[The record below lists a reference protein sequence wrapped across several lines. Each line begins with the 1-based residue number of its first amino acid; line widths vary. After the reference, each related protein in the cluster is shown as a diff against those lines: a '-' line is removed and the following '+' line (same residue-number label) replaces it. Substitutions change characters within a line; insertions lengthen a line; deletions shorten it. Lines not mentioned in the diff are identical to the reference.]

1 MYHCHIHFYL
11 VGKALSIF
19 EIIKEMKPLAYF
31 THTFW
36 ESEEPDPAL
45 AEKADVILADLQAVK
60 GQREL
65 ELFMQ
70 NKPEKAEIIFLGGA
84 DSFTRVGKYLENTAD
99 VWITPMGE
107 EEVRFRFLQWQ
118 KNCKISQDFWQT
130 SQYLEATINHIPNLV
145 WFKDKNGI
153 HEKVNDSFCHTVNKT
168 KRQVEGQG
176 HAYIWDV
183 EQDDPACIES
193 EREVMET
200 RRTCVSEETVKT
212 GDGMRLLTT
221 YKSPLYDVDGSVMGT
236 VGVAIDV
243 TQERAYEQEIIQKN
257 QTLETMFTTMDC
269 GIMCHSVDGSRILS
283 INRAALKI
291 LDYES
296 QEEMEADGFAMVAAS
311 VLDEDKPK
319 LRAAI
324 RELKKEGDSISVE
337 YRVCRKNKEI
347 RHVMGNVKLFVEN
360 GEPYYQRFLL
370 DCTEKKLREEK
381 DKRRQM
387 ELIQALSLD
396 YNVVCAFELATGMG
410 EVLRVD
416 EESRRLFSQATEKE
430 IFIEDC
436 LKLYVNNCVHEEDQE
451 RMYRMF
457 SRENLVKELSDK
469 TKYCANYRAIID
481 GEVKYFQMK
490 AVRVGKHEKHQSI
503 VLGLHSVDEEIRKE
517 MEKKCLLEDA
527 LLQANRANKAKS
539 AFLSNMSHDIRTPM
553 NAIVGFTTL
562 ALSHIDHQ
570 EQVKAYLG
578 KIITSGNHLLGLI
591 NDVLDMSRIESGKM
605 HLDEKPCS
613 LRDVLG
619 NLYNI
624 VQADAHA
631 KQLKLHINASGIVN
645 DEIYCDKL
653 RLNQV
658 LLNLLG
664 NSIKYTNNGGNIDVG
679 VEEKPGKLTGYA
691 NYMFYVRDTGIGMS
705 KEFVTHIF
713 EPFEREKN
721 TTISGIQGTGL
732 GMAITKNIVDM
743 MRGSIEVQSEQGV
756 GSEFTVTF
764 AFRVCTSKTKEEA
777 VSQEKTVEI
786 HPGRLLL
793 AEDNELNQEIAVEIL
808 KEAGF
813 SVTVAENGQVA
824 LNILKNSFPGEYQA
838 VLMDI
843 QMPVMDG
850 YEAVRRIRR
859 LENPELASIPVLA
872 MTANAF
878 EEDKRESL
886 RCGMNGH
893 IPKPIDTQFLF
904 AELSKVL

>member
-1 MYHCHIHFYL
+1 
-11 VGKALSIF
+11 
-19 EIIKEMKPLAYF
+19 
-31 THTFW
+31 
-36 ESEEPDPAL
+36 
-45 AEKADVILADLQAVK
+45 
-60 GQREL
+60 
-65 ELFMQ
+65 
-70 NKPEKAEIIFLGGA
+70 
-84 DSFTRVGKYLENTAD
+84 
-99 VWITPMGE
+99 
-107 EEVRFRFLQWQ
+107 
-118 KNCKISQDFWQT
+118 
-130 SQYLEATINHIPNLV
+130 
-145 WFKDKNGI
+145 
-153 HEKVNDSFCHTVNKT
+153 
-168 KRQVEGQG
+168 
-176 HAYIWDV
+176 
-183 EQDDPACIES
+183 
-193 EREVMET
+193 
-200 RRTCVSEETVKT
+200 
-212 GDGMRLLTT
+212 
-221 YKSPLYDVDGSVMGT
+221 
-236 VGVAIDV
+236 
-243 TQERAYEQEIIQKN
+243 
-257 QTLETMFTTMDC
+257 
-269 GIMCHSVDGSRILS
+269 
-283 INRAALKI
+283 
-291 LDYES
+291 
-296 QEEMEADGFAMVAAS
+296 
-311 VLDEDKPK
+311 
-319 LRAAI
+319 
-324 RELKKEGDSISVE
+324 
-337 YRVCRKNKEI
+337 
-347 RHVMGNVKLFVEN
+347 
-360 GEPYYQRFLL
+360 
-370 DCTEKKLREEK
+370 
-381 DKRRQM
+381 
-387 ELIQALSLD
+387 
-396 YNVVCAFELATGMG
+396 
-410 EVLRVD
+410 
-416 EESRRLFSQATEKE
+416 
-430 IFIEDC
+430 
-436 LKLYVNNCVHEEDQE
+436 
-451 RMYRMF
+451 
-457 SRENLVKELSDK
+457 
-469 TKYCANYRAIID
+469 
-481 GEVKYFQMK
+481 
-490 AVRVGKHEKHQSI
+490 
-503 VLGLHSVDEEIRKE
+503 
-517 MEKKCLLEDA
+517 
-527 LLQANRANKAKS
+527 
-539 AFLSNMSHDIRTPM
+539 MSHDIRTPM

>member
-200 RRTCVSEETVKT
+200 RRTCVTVET
-212 GDGMRLLTT
+212 GDGMRILTT

-347 RHVMGNVKLFVEN
+347 RHVMGNVKLLVEN

-416 EESRRLFSQATEKE
+416 EENRRLFSQVTEKE

-619 NLYNI
+619 SLYNI